1 MRLPIVMISTM
12 SPVCKVSAVHSSDLE
27 LDFKHWIERIGVL
40 FGELS
45 GVDRREEAAEDEEDE
60 NEPLIDEVERSMII
74 SVSIFTCYVG
84 SWP

>member
-27 LDFKHWIERIGVL
+27 LDFKHWIERMGVL

-45 GVDRREEAAEDEEDE
+45 GVDRREEVADDED
-60 NEPLIDEVERSMII
+60 EPLIDEVERSMII
-74 SVSIFTCYVG
+74 SLSVL
-84 SWP
+84 P